1 MYNRHMCR
9 SCLHFCNAGVEF
21 LCENGRGPGS
31 RQIRL
36 SKQPYQR
43 NPGVYTGPYDT
54 CTRSSVGILASGLK
68 PSVSRVSG
76 RVPLSAAHRAKQ

>member
-9 SCLHFCNAGVEF
+9 SRLHFCNAGEEF
-21 LCENGRGPGS
+21 FCENGRGPGS

-43 NPGVYTGPYDT
+43 NQGVYTGPYDT

-68 PSVSRVSG
+68 PSVPRVSG